1 MCWHETYLP
10 LSYVDMR
17 YKYVDMQ
24 LIYINNMHM
33 HILLFFL
40 SNMSTYEMTCNII
53 MSTCNIHLTMLTC
66 KIFLIDQKLFKISK
80 IIKLHKHVTSNML
93 NDTCSCLCWHAAY
106 LWWYGLIYVDI
117 YRVYVNM
124 QLINVDMRNKYVNMQ
139 FILFFDMQQH
149 VYVYLVNIKKICMST

>member
-10 LSYVDMR
+10 LSYVDTR

-24 LIYINNMHM
+24 LIYINKMHM
-33 HILLFFL
+33 HILLHLCASFFL

-66 KIFLIDQKLFKISK
+66 KIFLLDQTLFKISK
-80 IIKLHKHVTSNML
+80 IIKLHQHVTSNML
-93 NDTCSCLCWHAAY
+93 NDTCSCLCWYAAY
-106 LWWYGLIYVDI
+106 LWWYGLIYFDI

-139 FILFFDMQQH
+139 FILLLFWYATACLR
-149 VYVYLVNIKKICMST
+149 VS